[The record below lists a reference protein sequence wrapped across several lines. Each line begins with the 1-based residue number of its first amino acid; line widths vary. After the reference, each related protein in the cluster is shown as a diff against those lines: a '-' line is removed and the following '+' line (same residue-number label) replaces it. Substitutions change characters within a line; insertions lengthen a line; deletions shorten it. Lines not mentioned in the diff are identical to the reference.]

1 MKQTTYL
8 SLTTRL
14 CKMIAAFTLFVLVHS
29 YIHANEPAQDVDTSA
44 IMSSAHD
51 AMYDDGDHSPISL
64 GVDYTAEVH
73 THFKGNYNFV
83 NLLRLN
89 MSATISDRLAIKAGT
104 ISVFKTKDT
113 YILDD
118 LQGFSNI
125 DSDRLLLGLS
135 MLGAEWQ
142 IDDNNLLFA
151 GIRCMNE
158 DYFTSPVTSLYT
170 NSSCGIYPTIAAN
183 YPIANYPFASV
194 GIHYTYDND
203 RLGVQASVYNGKGYN
218 RFAGHDNVFHFKP
231 NRDGIFSL
239 AQAEYKV
246 GENRYFL
253 GGCVHYGRPYE
264 EAQEKVCTT
273 LWTYGEQQLS
283 PTFALMAGYS
293 HAFAHDGDC
302 KDFAALALKADI
314 KGMEWGLLTDYAKYS
329 VGEEWAT
336 ELTCK
341 TAIGKYCY
349 LQPTVHFIN
358 NAGGSHVA
366 ALLRFGLSL

>member
-1 MKQTTYL
+1 MTHFCRIITAIIFSALGYG
-8 SLTTRL
+8 
-14 CKMIAAFTLFVLVHS
+14 
-29 YIHANEPAQDVDTSA
+29 YIHANAPAQDVDTSMVISSTHD
-44 IMSSAHD
+44 IMHD
-51 AMYDDGDHSPISL
+51 EDNHTPISL

-89 MSATISDRLAIKAGT
+89 ISADISDRLAIKAGT
-104 ISVFKTKDT
+104 ISVIKAKDT

-118 LQGFSNI
+118 MQGFSNI
-125 DSDRLLLGLS
+125 DSDHLLLGLS
-135 MLGAEWQ
+135 MLGAEWKV
-142 IDDNNLLFA
+142 DDHNLFFA
-151 GIRCMNE
+151 GIRNMNE

-183 YPIANYPFASV
+183 YPIANYPFASI

-218 RFAGHDNVFHFKP
+218 RFAGHDNAFHFRP
-231 NRDGIFSL
+231 DRDGIFSL

-246 GENRYFL
+246 GDNRYFL
-253 GGCVHYGRPYE
+253 GGCMHYGRPYDD
-264 EAQEKVCTT
+264 AQEKARTT

-283 PTFALMAGYS
+283 STFALMAGYS
-293 HAFAHDGDC
+293 HAFAHDDDC
-302 KDFAALALKADI
+302 RDFAALALKADI
-314 KGMEWGLLTDYAKYS
+314 KGMEWGLLTDYAKFS
-329 VGEEWAT
+329 VSEEWAT

-358 NAGGSHVA
+358 NAAGTHVA